1 MRLLAALALVGATF
15 IACGGGGSSSP
26 PVQIAPA
33 VTTAPTAD
41 PAAPKTPLPTYYEGY

>member
-1 MRLLAALALVGATF
+1 MRLLMALALVGAT
-15 IACGGGGSSSP
+15 ILACGGGSSAP
-26 PVQIAPA
+26 PVKLAPA